1 MITIEDVKR
10 MAQAGGYKRIPISR
24 ELYADQRTPVEV
36 LKILSGVSSD
46 CFLFESGED
55 ITEWGR
61 YTYLGFQPAMKLTC
75 KDGAVTITGG
85 KREKVKEADSPKE
98 VIRQILKDYRSP
110 KPAGMPGFTGGL
122 AGYFSYGYMKYGKG
136 MPEPAKGEGGDFPDA
151 YLMLFDQ
158 VIAFDRFRQK
168 VLLIANADTADLEA
182 GYVEAERKLDEM
194 EKLIRHGEGKA
205 KEGLHLKDEL
215 KPFFDQEDYSL
226 MAEMCRE
233 YIRSGDSFWMVLA
246 NGLEGEME
254 GSLLD
259 LYRVLRAN
267 SPSPY
272 LFYLSGDGREIAG
285 TAPGTFVKLEKEKL
299 SATVMTAKGS
309 RGESR
314 KEELRLERELLA
326 DEGQRAWH
334 NLLVDLARN
343 DLSQACR
350 RNTVR
355 LEPYLGIG
363 RQDHGICLASAA
375 SGRIARGWDG
385 LDAVE
390 AFLPGGKFVGAPK
403 AKNGRLL
410 GEIEQKDRGLFGG
423 AIGYLDFSGNM
434 DLCAPEQLA
443 CVKEGHLTLQAGIQL
458 KGDGEPERAWQ
469 QWEEQASSLLH
480 ALEIARKGEEL

>member
-75 KDGAVTITGG
+75 KDGLVTITGG

-194 EKLIRHGEGKA
+194 E
-205 KEGLHLKDEL
+205 
-215 KPFFDQEDYSL
+215 
-226 MAEMCRE
+226 
-233 YIRSGDSFWMVLA
+233 
-246 NGLEGEME
+246 N
-254 GSLLD
+254 
-259 LYRVLRAN
+259 
-267 SPSPY
+267 
-272 LFYLSGDGREIAG
+272 
-285 TAPGTFVKLEKEKL
+285 
-299 SATVMTAKGS
+299 
-309 RGESR
+309 
-314 KEELRLERELLA
+314 
-326 DEGQRAWH
+326 
-334 NLLVDLARN
+334 
-343 DLSQACR
+343 
-350 RNTVR
+350 
-355 LEPYLGIG
+355 
-363 RQDHGICLASAA
+363 
-375 SGRIARGWDG
+375 
-385 LDAVE
+385 
-390 AFLPGGKFVGAPK
+390 
-403 AKNGRLL
+403 
-410 GEIEQKDRGLFGG
+410 
-423 AIGYLDFSGNM
+423 
-434 DLCAPEQLA
+434 
-443 CVKEGHLTLQAGIQL
+443 
-458 KGDGEPERAWQ
+458 
-469 QWEEQASSLLH
+469 
-480 ALEIARKGEEL
+480 